1 MPETDTLVARCRQGD
16 DLAWEGL
23 VRRFQG
29 RVFGLALHYLRDRD
43 EARDAAQE
51 VFLKVYRHLDRLD
64 EGRAFLPWLLRLTR
78 NACVDRLRRIEVRTP
93 DEGLVPVEQAA
104 ELPAPDASAEEELLE
119 GGRRAL
125 LYRALG
131 ALSERSRE
139 VIVLKDI
146 EEMTLLEISELLGVT
161 LGTVKSRS
169 HRARL
174 ELARA
179 VRELE
184 PGYGA

>member
-1 MPETDTLVARCRQGD
+1 MLETDTLLARCRQGD

-51 VFLKVYRHLDRLD
+51 VFLKVYRHLDRLE
-64 EGRAFLPWLLRLTR
+64 EGRPFLPWLLRLTR
-78 NACVDRLRRIEVRTP
+78 NACLDRLRRLKVRRP
-93 DEGLVPVEQAA
+93 EEGLVAVDEAA
-104 ELPAPDASAEEELLE
+104 EIPARDVSAEEDLLADD
-119 GGRRAL
+119 RRAL

-146 EEMTLLEISELLGVT
+146 EEMKLEEISELLGVNV
-161 LGTVKSRS
+161 GTVKSRS

-179 VRELE
+179 VRALDAS
-184 PGYGA
+184 YGA

>member
-1 MPETDTLVARCRQGD
+1 METDTLLARCRLGD

-23 VRRFQG
+23 VRRYQG
-29 RVFGLALHYLRDRD
+29 RVFGLALHFLRDRD

-78 NACVDRLRRIEVRTP
+78 NACLDRLRRLKVRRP
-93 DEGLVPVEQAA
+93 EEGLVPVDEAT
-104 ELPAPDASAEEELLE
+104 ELPAPDRSAEEELLADD
-119 GGRRAL
+119 RRAL
-125 LYRALG
+125 LYRAMG
-131 ALSERSRE
+131 GLSERSRE

-146 EEMTLLEISELLGVT
+146 EEMTLQEISELLGVT

-179 VRELE
+179 VRELD
-184 PGYGA
+184 PSYGV

>member
-1 MPETDTLVARCRQGD
+1 METDALLARCRQGD

-29 RVFGLALHYLRDRD
+29 RVFGLALHYLRDRE

-51 VFLKVYRHLDRLD
+51 VFLKVYRHLDRLE

-78 NACVDRLRRIEVRTP
+78 NACLDRLRRLKVRRP
-93 DEGLVPVEQAA
+93 EEGLVPVDEAA
-104 ELPAPDASAEEELLE
+104 EVPARATSAEEELLTD
-119 GGRRAL
+119 GRRAL
-125 LYRALG
+125 VYRALG
-131 ALSERSRE
+131 ALSARSRE

-146 EEMTLLEISELLGVT
+146 EEMTLREIAELLGVT
-161 LGTVKSRS
+161 VGTVKSRS

-179 VRELE
+179 VRELD
-184 PGYGA
+184 PSYGT

>member
-1 MPETDTLVARCRQGD
+1 METDELLARCRQGD

-29 RVFGLALHYLRDRD
+29 RVFGLALHYLRDRE

-78 NACVDRLRRIEVRTP
+78 NACLDRLRRLKVRRP
-93 DEGLVPVEQAA
+93 DEGLVPVDEAA
-104 ELPAPDASAEEELLE
+104 EVPVRDASAEEELLTD
-119 GGRRAL
+119 GRRAL
-125 LYRALG
+125 VYRALG
-131 ALSERSRE
+131 ALSEHSRE

-146 EEMTLLEISELLGVT
+146 EEMTLREIAELLGVT
-161 LGTVKSRS
+161 VGTVKSRS

-179 VRELE
+179 VRELD
-184 PGYGA
+184 PSYGT